1 MKKILLIFMLMLAVS
16 GCLYASVNA
25 RVAISNEI
33 SDVDYNRIWVSPT
46 KYYYSVETI
55 TFNPMVESNFD
66 IMLTK
71 NFGFSL
77 GTGFGY
83 QFGFY
88 DFNRFVTMPDSLNA
102 NVSIGL
108 VGIFN
113 GFRVSLSGAG
123 RSLFQTARNSWVSQ
137 VGGILDLSYIF
148 SNGISLIGKFTF
160 LTSYKMRTMGL
171 SFGVG
176 YSFGGNR

>member
-25 RVAISNEI
+25 RVAISNEVA
-33 SDVDYNRIWVSPT
+33 DVDYNRIWVSPT

-55 TFNPMVESNFD
+55 TFNPMVESNFN

-83 QFGFY
+83 QLGFY

-102 NVSIGL
+102 NV
-108 VGIFN
+108 
-113 GFRVSLSGAG
+113 FRVSLAGAE

-160 LTSYKMRTMGL
+160 LTSYKMRTMSL